1 MNKEMRRKDREIQ
14 IEEVKEILIK
24 EQYGVVSTIS
34 KDGYPYGVPIS
45 YVYLDNAIYF
55 HSATEG
61 HKLDN
66 IFNNSKVSFCVV
78 GKTCVLPDKFST
90 NYESVVIFGDAN
102 EVFDEEKNTVLIGI
116 LKKYSPEYLEKG
128 KVYIKNAGSKTKVI
142 KININHISGKAR
154 K

>member
-1 MNKEMRRKDREIQ
+1 MYKEMRRKDREIQ

-24 EQYGVVSTIS
+24 EQYGVLSTIS
-34 KDGYPYGVPIS
+34 KDEYPYGVPIS

-55 HSATEG
+55 HSANEG

-66 IFNNSKVSFCVV
+66 IFNNDKVSFCVV

-102 EVFDEEKNTVLIGI
+102 EVFDKEKNKVLIEI
-116 LKKYSPEYLEKG
+116 LKKYSPEHLEKG